1 LHIWVSYLILILLA
15 VVIYLRKNALAK
27 LFSNLKYEL
36 DEFVDEVSKY
46 NWLKW
51 SLIGIFTV
59 AIRYI
64 FVGLNYTFIP
74 YPTAWDANHAY
85 MFTPRIYGIYD

>member
-1 LHIWVSYLILILLA
+1 
-15 VVIYLRKNALAK
+15 

-36 DEFVDEVSKY
+36 DEFVDEVSKH

-59 AIRYI
+59 AIWYV

-85 MFTPRIYGIYD
+85 MFIPRVYGIYD